1 MSWYFR
7 IKLTLILCVIII
19 YTFLKFRPKLS
30 IDLGLIFSLVS
41 RKMEINRFGKRHSQ
55 HQHILKFQ
63 VSNRTLSMIVD
74 VLEKTL
80 LTLTNKVSTRL
91 FRITIVIEMKLKVVN
106 VFSIVFLQRI
116 FVFQSF
122 RLFPFHT
129 FRSLFVAL
137 LFSQFIFHFSQL

>member
-1 MSWYFR
+1 
-7 IKLTLILCVIII
+7 
-19 YTFLKFRPKLS
+19 
-30 IDLGLIFSLVS
+30 
-41 RKMEINRFGKRHSQ
+41 MEINRFGKRHSQ
-55 HQHILKFQ
+55 HQNILKFQ

-74 VLEKTL
+74 VQEKTF
-80 LTLTNKVSTRL
+80 LTLTYKVSNRF

-116 FVFQSF
+116 FVFSSF

-137 LFSQFIFHFSQL
+137 LFFIVYFSLFLAINISNEDLGKT